1 MSIVDKH
8 VPMKTNRVKHKYQ
21 PHWCNADI
29 LQAIQER
36 DHFKASNMYSEYK
49 QARNIVIKLILK
61 ARKHTYEEKIN
72 KGQNNPASI
81 WRLFKEFSAS
91 RKSKSQD
98 DILSIEE
105 DGQTYTDQNDIVHA
119 FNNFFINI
127 ATKIKDPIPFSN
139 FDYLK
144 DYIDKKVPV
153 DIHFDIPKISIET
166 VYLSFKKLDISK
178 STGLDNY

>member
-1 MSIVDKH
+1 MAYSTWSQLKDINDIDSIVLHWNKLFMSIVDKH
-8 VPMKTNRVKHKYQ
+8 VPIKTKRVKHKYQ
-21 PHWCNADI
+21 PDWFNADI

-49 QARNIVIKLILK
+49 QARNTVIKLIRK

-81 WRLFKEFSAS
+81 WRLFKEFGAS

-105 DGQTYTDQNDIVHA
+105 DGQTYTDKNDIVHA
-119 FNNFFINI
+119 FNNFFYKYSHKN
-127 ATKIKDPIPFSN
+127 
-139 FDYLK
+139 
-144 DYIDKKVPV
+144 
-153 DIHFDIPKISIET
+153 
-166 VYLSFKKLDISK
+166 
-178 STGLDNY
+178 